1 MNKTALFTIRNAVIV
16 AALMLPAFASAES
29 FPGDGMGMEGV
40 RSVQMV
46 ALERFDVQKAK
57 ETLAT
62 SLNQLEAH
70 FLTTRK
76 KAAALQKL
84 TENTGADIV
93 QTIDG
98 YLSQIKIL
106 KSRAAGAKTG
116 AELKAVANDVHDL
129 ILDAKFEVKKNIGT
143 RVETRI
149 DQFNEKNEEQ
159 KALFDRARNR
169 LEKMKSEGKIPQD
182 LDKNLE
188 NCRSLM
194 LQGEQNL
201 RDAKSKLAEMK
212 TLTRIQRE
220 QGVMLMNESIKNVQN
235 ARTTYDQARQKCPK
249 VMREIRVLK

>member
-1 MNKTALFTIRNAVIV
+1 MALVV
-16 AALMLPAFASAES
+16 PALASAET
-29 FPGDGMGMEGV
+29 FPREEVGMEGV
-40 RSVQMV
+40 RAVQSV
-46 ALERFDVQKAK
+46 ALERFDLQKAK

-70 FLTTRK
+70 FLATRK

-98 YLSQIKIL
+98 YLSQIKTL

-116 AELKAVANDVHDL
+116 TELKAVANDVHDL
-129 ILDAKFEVKKNIGT
+129 IMDAKFDVKKNIGT

-149 DQFNEKNEEQ
+149 DQFTEKTGQQ
-159 KALFDRARNR
+159 KEYFDLAQNR
-169 LEKMKSEGKIPQD
+169 MNKLKSEGKVPQD

-201 RDAKSKLAEMK
+201 KDAKSKLAEMK
-212 TLTRIQRE
+212 ALPRTQRE
-220 QGVMLMNESIKNVQN
+220 QGVKLMNESIKNVQN
-235 ARTTYDQARQKCPK
+235 ARMTYGQARQNCPK
-249 VMREIRVLK
+249 VMKELRVLK